1 MSECVFCDAC
11 CCTSCLFYLFHQNRH
26 KMSFILHEPRITC
39 LMLDCVSGLGCARIF
54 CGQSIAGT
62 KRESRRLVTLSP
74 TAHLGPSIAGTNRE
88 SRRLVTRS
96 QTAGRVWPCLRRVTA
111 EGCVC
116 RWPRPML
123 EGGRG
128 ALLTQARCRHARDA
142 GRRCRRIGRQ
152 AFEREAAGRLT
163 SGGGIVGQLDIVFV
177 NVSASAL

>member
-39 LMLDCVSGLGCARIF
+39 LTVSVGSAVRAYSAGHLSLAP
-54 CGQSIAGT
+54 IA
-62 KRESRRLVTLSP
+62 SP
-74 TAHLGPSIAGTNRE
+74 GDWLLCPKQHIWGPSIAGTKSK